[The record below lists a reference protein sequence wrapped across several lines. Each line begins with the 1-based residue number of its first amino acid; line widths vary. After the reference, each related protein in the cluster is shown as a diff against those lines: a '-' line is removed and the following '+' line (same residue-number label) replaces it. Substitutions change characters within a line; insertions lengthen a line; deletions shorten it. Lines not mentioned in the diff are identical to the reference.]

1 METER
6 LILRKPEPGDLD
18 RFEKLFNTDFVT
30 QYLCMEKLD
39 RAGCLA
45 YLEQMARGEK
55 DLALV
60 RKADG
65 GFIGKIHLDPDNL
78 RYEVKAVS
86 LSYWV
91 GEPYARQGYMMEAL
105 KALLDRLFREEG
117 YEIVSAQ
124 VLTPNTASAALLEKL
139 GFTREGGLRR
149 ALRWRGALYDNLLY
163 SLTRE
168 EAARRSGQGPLPTL

>member
-1 METER
+1 MTELER
-6 LILRKPEPGDLD
+6 LKFLAEEDDGAETRMFTDQALAELLELHGGDA
-18 RFEKLFNTDFVT
+18 
-30 QYLCMEKLD
+30 
-39 RAGCLA
+39 RAAA
-45 YLEQMARGEK
+45 Y
-55 DLALV
+55 DALV

-91 GEPYARQGYMMEAL
+91 GEPYARQGYMTETL

-168 EAARRSGQGPLPTL
+168 EAARWSGQGTLPTL